1 MRHRKATKKLGR
13 GGAHRVAMIRNLLT
27 SLVEHEELE
36 TTHTRCKMLKREVDK
51 LITIGKKGTV
61 HHRRIVARTLFR
73 RDLVNK
79 LFDVIA
85 PRYDD
90 RPGGYSRIMP
100 LGFRR
105 GDGAAVSIIQLI
117 PEGEK
122 VTPKTTTKKVV
133 EEPKI
138 EAEAVVEE
146 APVAEVEPEVPEAA
160 EEDTEK

>member
-1 MRHRKATKKLGR
+1 MRHRNATKKLGR

-61 HHRRIVARTLFR
+61 HHRRIVARTLYR

-90 RPGGYSRIMP
+90 RAGGYSRIMP

-122 VTPKTTTKKVV
+122 VTPKTPTKKDV
-133 EEPKI
+133 EGPQI

-146 APVAEVEPEVPEAA
+146 AAVAKVEPEAYEAA

>member
-1 MRHRKATKKLGR
+1 MRHRKANKKLGR

-61 HHRRIVARTLFR
+61 HHRRVVARTLYR

-85 PRYDD
+85 PRYDG

-105 GDGAAVSIIQLI
+105 GDGAAVSLIQLI

-122 VTPKTTTKKVV
+122 VTPKTSRKAV

-138 EAEAVVEE
+138 EAGAVVEE
-146 APVAEVEPEVPEAA
+146 TTVAEVEPEAPMAAA